1 MARIFVADDN
11 PHVHR
16 IVEEVLGSEGH
27 EILGVEDGVCALE
40 QVAEAVPDLVLLDT
54 TLPGV
59 GVYDICHGIQEQR
72 GLDAVR
78 IVMLAGPLES
88 IDPDEATQAG
98 VHAVLQKPLDAKMLS
113 ALVAAD
119 TDSAPPKSEAEQNLQ
134 MVDTLVHQALG
145 QESAEPSREAIREQ
159 IEAVVMASM
168 PTIIDRIADR
178 LAERLRNP

>member
-16 IVEEVLGSEGH
+16 MVEEVLGPEGH
-27 EILGVEDGVCALE
+27 EILGVENGVRALE
-40 QVAEAVPDLVLLDT
+40 QVVEAVPDLVLVDT
-54 TLPGV
+54 TLPGA
-59 GVYDICHGIQEQR
+59 GVYDICRGIQEQR
-72 GLDAVR
+72 GLDGVR

-88 IDPDEATQAG
+88 VDPDEATQAG

-113 ALVAAD
+113 ALVADAPGP
-119 TDSAPPKSEAEQNLQ
+119 APPKTEAEQNQQ

-145 QESAEPSREAIREQ
+145 QASTEPSREAIREQ

-168 PTIIDRIADR
+168 PAIIDRIADR